1 LFIINY
7 YRVHHNRL
15 LQAYEVHVRSLVISL
30 DTTLP
35 NTYLPALLKLRQ
47 YYATKHE
54 IGLSSATTSSNT
66 VAAGAIIDSILL
78 DAASL

>member
-1 LFIINY
+1 MY
-7 YRVHHNRL
+7 STTG
-15 LQAYEVHVRSLVISL
+15 YEPP
-30 DTTLP
+30 TP
-35 NTYLPALLKLRQ
+35 F